1 MNYQGSKRRIAKE
14 ILPIILKDRKPG
26 QWYVEPFCGGCNTID
41 KVSGERLAADSNP
54 YLIAMF
60 NALLSGWKPPI
71 QISREY
77 YNDVRDCY
85 NRKGDDYPMHYIGWI
100 GFTASYRGK
109 FFGGY
114 SGHNVNSRDY
124 ISESQRNIL
133 KQIPNLQRVMFEC
146 CEYKDLIIP
155 EQSIIYCD
163 PPYENTTEYADDINH
178 DEFWDWCR
186 QKAKDGHKVFI
197 SEYNAPEDFTC
208 IWQKELRKELNLGD
222 KEMAIEKLFVYT
234 KK

>member
-26 QWYVEPFCGGCNTID
+26 QWYVEPFRGGCNTID
-41 KVSGERLAADSNP
+41 KVSGERLASDSNP

-60 NALLSGWKPPI
+60 RALIYGWVPPERI
-71 QISREY
+71 DKEY
-77 YNDVRDCY
+77 YDDVRECY
-85 NRKGDDYPMHYIGWI
+85 NDKGDDYPPHYIGWV

-114 SGHNVNSRDY
+114 SGNNMNGRDY

-133 KQIPNLQRVMFEC
+133 KQIPNLKGLILEC
-146 CEYKDLIIP
+146 CEYKHLSIL
-155 EQSIIYCD
+155 EGSIIYCD
-163 PPYENTTEYADDINH
+163 PPYGNTTGYSCGLNH
-178 DEFWDWCR
+178 AEFWDWCR
-186 QKAKDGHKVFI
+186 EKTKQGHKVFV

-208 IWQKELRKELNLGD
+208 IWQKELRKELNHINR
-222 KEMAIEKLFVYT
+222 KTAIEKLFIYGG
-234 KK
+234 